1 MLSTTKIVN
10 AYSVASYTPPYGN
23 YVTTG
28 LASVLSGALTAG
40 VEKNVMSA
48 TGKGSYPFLIIKKPT
63 GVTSTVT
70 VRLNIDGV
78 DVFNYTSGVGGWSAG
93 SNPYITLAGLERLS
107 NTSPIVSIPIYYN
120 TSFNLFITSNQ
131 TETDT
136 FSIYYLRNEN

>member
-10 AYSVASYTPPYGN
+10 AYSVASYTPSYGN

-40 VEKNVMSA
+40 VEKNVMSI
-48 TGKGSYPFLIIKKPT
+48 TGKGSYPFLIIKKPS
-63 GVTSTVT
+63 GVNSTVT

-78 DVFNYTSGVGGWSAG
+78 DVFNYTSGVGGWIVG
-93 SNPYITLAGLERLS
+93 SNPYITLAGMERMS